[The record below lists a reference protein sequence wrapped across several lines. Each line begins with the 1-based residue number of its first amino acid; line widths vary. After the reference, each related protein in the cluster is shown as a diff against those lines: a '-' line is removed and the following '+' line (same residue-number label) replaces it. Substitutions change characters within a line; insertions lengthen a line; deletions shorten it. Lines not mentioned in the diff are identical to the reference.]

1 MESSGSLLHC
11 AEQIN
16 AKGDNSMQKM
26 RLQKRKLAL
35 TAGMLVAVIFILDG
49 AKRQIFRTDTSN
61 SIVVDGSFR
70 SNGVSNANAGE
81 TVPFTLDE
89 NGQPTTAFEGIKYA
103 GFNET
108 EIDSSDINQGLLV
121 LADAEHPVA
130 AANKDSMVDLADC
143 KNEFYSLAD
152 EEEHVYLNAD
162 AAEALNCMMADYNS
176 ATELDDFVVYGT
188 TDTFTGSG
196 SSCDRYF
203 QERVTGNTVDLA
215 LLGADSIIDYDGL
228 DEEGWIIENCV
239 KYGFI
244 VRYPKDKD
252 EKTGESY
259 CPWHLRYVGKLHAS
273 NMQKNG
279 LCLEEYLEAL
289 KTYSIDDPYECSY
302 DDAGYMVYYIP
313 SAGEKTPARVP
324 LSGNYSISGNN
335 SDGFIITTKK

>member
-1 MESSGSLLHC
+1 M
-11 AEQIN
+11 
-16 AKGDNSMQKM
+16 KKM

-35 TAGMLVAVIFILDG
+35 TIGMMVAVIFILDG
-49 AKRQIFRTDTSN
+49 AKREIFRTDTSE

-70 SNGVSNANAGE
+70 TSSVANPNADG

-103 GFNET
+103 GYNET
-108 EIDSSDINQGLLV
+108 EIEADKINQGLLV
-121 LADAEHPVA
+121 LADADHPVA
-130 AANKDSMVDLADC
+130 EADKEAMIDLAAY
-143 KNEFYSLAD
+143 KNDFYSLAD
-152 EEEHVYLNAD
+152 EEEHYYLNAD
-162 AAEALNCMMADYNS
+162 AAEALNHMMADYNA

-196 SSCDRYF
+196 SSCNRYF

-215 LLGADSIIDYDGL
+215 LKGASSIINYDGL
-228 DEEGWIIENCV
+228 DEEGWIVENCV

-252 EKTGESY
+252 ANTGESY

-302 DDAGYMVYYIP
+302 DDAGYIVYYIA

>member
-1 MESSGSLLHC
+1 M
-11 AEQIN
+11 
-16 AKGDNSMQKM
+16 KKM

-35 TAGMLVAVIFILDG
+35 TIGMMVAVIFILDG
-49 AKRQIFRTDTSN
+49 AKREIFRADTSE

-70 SNGVSNANAGE
+70 TSSVANPNADG

-103 GFNET
+103 GYNET
-108 EIDSSDINQGLLV
+108 EIEADKINQGLLV
-121 LADAEHPVA
+121 LADADHPVA
-130 AANKDSMVDLADC
+130 EADKDSMIDLAAY
-143 KNEFYSLAD
+143 KNDFYSLAD
-152 EEEHVYLNAD
+152 EEEHYYLNAD
-162 AAEALNCMMADYNS
+162 AAEALNHMMADYNA

-196 SSCDRYF
+196 SSCNRYF

-215 LLGADSIIDYDGL
+215 LKGASSIINYDGL
-228 DEEGWIIENCV
+228 DEEGWIVENCV

-252 EKTGESY
+252 AKTGESY

-302 DDAGYMVYYIP
+302 DDAGYIVYYIA